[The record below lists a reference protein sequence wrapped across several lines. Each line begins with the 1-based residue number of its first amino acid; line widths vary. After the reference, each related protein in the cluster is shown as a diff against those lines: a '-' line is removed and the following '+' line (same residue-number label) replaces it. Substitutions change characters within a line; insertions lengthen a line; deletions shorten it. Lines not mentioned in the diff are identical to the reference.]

1 MLTLIL
7 VTLLTLAL
15 LLGGGVWVA
24 FSLIGTGWIVLTFF
38 STFDTGP
45 ILASDFWGASYG
57 WDLTA
62 LPMFVWMGE
71 ILFRSGLADNMFRA
85 LAPWLNRLPGR
96 LLHSNII
103 GSGLFAAV
111 CGSSAATCATVGKMT
126 LPELERR
133 GYDSNLAIGTLA
145 SASTLG
151 LLIPP
156 SIMMIVYG
164 VVTEQ
169 SISRL
174 FIAGV
179 LPGLLLLALFMGY
192 LMVWSK
198 VVGEPQGRAGFD
210 EPHMSFM
217 AKLRN
222 SAQLIPLLALI
233 GGILG
238 SIYGGLASPTEAAA
252 VGVVLSLIIARLNGH
267 MSLSTFKTSIF
278 AALRT
283 SCMIAFI
290 IAGASFLS
298 SAMSFTQIPMQLAEG
313 IASLGLSPTMLLVV
327 LTIFLLILGCFLD
340 GISLILLVT
349 SIIMPVVE
357 AAGFDLIWFG
367 IYLIIVVEMSQITPP
382 VGFNLFVIQSLT
394 GKDIITITKATLPFF
409 LLMIFSIVLMHIFP
423 EIVLYLPQAMNGS

>member
-1 MLTLIL
+1 VLTLSL
-7 VTLLTLAL
+7 VTLLTLAI
-15 LLGGGVWVA
+15 LLGGGVWIA
-24 FSLIGTGWIVLTFF
+24 FALLGTGWIALTGF
-38 STFDTGP
+38 SSFEVGP

-85 LAPWLNRLPGR
+85 LSPWLNRIPGR

-133 GYDSNLAIGTLA
+133 GYDETLAIGTLA

-174 FIAGV
+174 FMAGIG
-179 LPGLLLLALFMGY
+179 PGLLLLALFMIY
-192 LMVWSK
+192 LVIWSLT
-198 VVGEPQGRAGFD
+198 AGKNGGTGHAEAPMPFLD
-210 EPHMSFM
+210 
-217 AKLRN
+217 KIRN
-222 SAQLIPLLALI
+222 SWRLIPLLVLI

-238 SIYGGLASPTEAAA
+238 SIYGGVASPTEAAA
-252 VGVVLSLIIARLNGH
+252 VGVVLSMVIARFNGH
-267 MSLSTFKTSIF
+267 FDKSIF
-278 AALRT
+278 LESMFAGLRT

-298 SAMSFTQIPMQLAEG
+298 SAMSFTQLPTQLASA
-313 IASLGLSPTMLLVV
+313 IAAMGLSPNVLLVM
-327 LTIFLLILGCFLD
+327 LTLFLLVLGCFLD

-349 SIIMPVVE
+349 SIIMPLIN
-357 AAGFDLIWFG
+357 AAGIDPIWFG
-367 IYLIIVVEMSQITPP
+367 IYLVIVVEISQITPP
-382 VGFNLFVIQSLT
+382 VGFNLFVIQGLT
-394 GKDIITITKATLPFF
+394 GKNIFVIAKATLPFF
-409 LLMIFSIVLMHIFP
+409 LLMLFAIVLMRAFP
-423 EIVLYLPQAMNGS
+423 DIALYLPQAMNG

>member
-1 MLTLIL
+1 MLTLSL
-7 VTLLTLAL
+7 ATLFTLAI
-15 LLGGGVWVA
+15 LLGGGMWIA
-24 FSLIGTGWIVLTFF
+24 FALLGTGWIALTGF
-38 STFDTGP
+38 SSFEVGP

-85 LAPWLNRLPGR
+85 LSPWLNRLPGR

-133 GYDSNLAIGTLA
+133 GYSETAAIGTLA

-174 FIAGV
+174 FMAGIG
-179 LPGLLLLALFMGY
+179 PGLMLLALFMIY
-192 LMVWSK
+192 LVIWSLTAGKHGGAGHPEPSMPFLDK
-198 VVGEPQGRAGFD
+198 V
-210 EPHMSFM
+210 
-217 AKLRN
+217 RN
-222 SAQLIPLLALI
+222 SWRLIPLLILI

-238 SIYGGLASPTEAAA
+238 SIYGGVASPTEAAA
-252 VGVVLSLIIARLNGH
+252 VGVVLSMLIARWNGH
-267 MSLSTFKTSIF
+267 FDKAIF
-278 AALRT
+278 LASMFAGLRT

-298 SAMSFTQIPMQLAEG
+298 SAMSFTQLPTQLANA
-313 IASLGLSPTMLLVV
+313 IAAMGLSPNVLLVM
-327 LTIFLLILGCFLD
+327 LTLFLLVLGCFLD

-349 SIIMPVVE
+349 SIIMPLIS
-357 AAGFDLIWFG
+357 AAGIDPIWFG
-367 IYLIIVVEMSQITPP
+367 IYLVIVVEISQITPP
-382 VGFNLFVIQSLT
+382 VGFNLFVIQGLT
-394 GKDIITITKATLPFF
+394 GKNIFTIAKATLPFF
-409 LLMIFSIVLMHIFP
+409 LLMLFAIVLMRAFP
-423 EIVLYLPQAMNGS
+423 EIVLYLPQAMNR

>member
-1 MLTLIL
+1 MLTISL
-7 VTLLTLAL
+7 VTLLALAVLLGSGVWIAYAL
-15 LLGGGVWVA
+15 L
-24 FSLIGTGWIVLTFF
+24 GTGFIVLTLFF
-38 STFDTGP
+38 PLEPGP

-71 ILFRSGLADNMFRA
+71 ILFRSGLANNMFQA
-85 LAPWLNRLPGR
+85 LSPWLGRIPGR

-126 LPELERR
+126 LPELEKR
-133 GYDSNLAIGTLA
+133 GYDNDLAIGTLA

-179 LPGLLLLALFMGY
+179 GPGLMLLGLFMTYVIG
-192 LMVWSK
+192 WSLL
-198 VVGEPQGRAGFD
+198 VGNRRGAVGKRDSDMPLRQ
-210 EPHMSFM
+210 
-217 AKLRN
+217 KL
-222 SAQLIPLLALI
+222 SGSLQLLPLLALI

-252 VGVVLSLIIARLNGH
+252 SGVVLSMLIARANGH
-267 MSLSTFKTSIF
+267 FNSTIFKDALF
-278 AALRT
+278 AAVRT

-298 SAMSFTQIPMQLAEG
+298 SAMSFTQLPMDLAEKIG
-313 IASLGLSPTMLLVV
+313 AMGLSPAWLLVV
-327 LTIFLLILGCFLD
+327 LTLFLLVLGCFLD

-349 SIIMPVVE
+349 SIIMPVIE
-357 AAGFDLIWFG
+357 TAGFDLIWFG
-367 IYLIIVVEMSQITPP
+367 IYLVIVVEMSQIPPP
-382 VGFNLFVIQSLT
+382 VGFNLFVIQGLT
-394 GKDIITITKATLPFF
+394 GRDIMSITRATLPFF
-409 LLMIFSIVLMHIFP
+409 LLMIVAIVLMSLFP
-423 EIVLYLPQAMNGS
+423 GIATYLPQAMSG

>member
-1 MLTLIL
+1 MLTLSL
-7 VTLLTLAL
+7 VTLFALAL
-15 LLGGGVWVA
+15 LLGGGVWIA
-24 FSLIGTGWIVLTFF
+24 FALLGTGWIALTGF
-38 STFDTGP
+38 SSFEVGP

-85 LAPWLNRLPGR
+85 LSPWLNRIPGR

-133 GYDSNLAIGTLA
+133 GYSETLAVGTLA

-174 FIAGV
+174 FMAGIG
-179 LPGLLLLALFMGY
+179 PGLLLLALFMIY
-192 LMVWSK
+192 LVIWSLTAGRNGGAGHAEPPTSL
-198 VVGEPQGRAGFD
+198 GE
-210 EPHMSFM
+210 
-217 AKLRN
+217 KIRN
-222 SAQLIPLLALI
+222 SWRLVPLLILI

-238 SIYGGLASPTEAAA
+238 SIYGGVASPTEAAA
-252 VGVVLSLIIARLNGH
+252 VGVVLSMLMARFNGH
-267 MSLSTFKTSIF
+267 FDKAIF
-278 AALRT
+278 LESMFAGLRT

-298 SAMSFTQIPMQLAEG
+298 SAMTFTQLPDNLANA
-313 IASLGLSPTMLLVV
+313 IAAMGLSPTVLLIVLTLFLLV
-327 LTIFLLILGCFLD
+327 LGCFLD
-340 GISLILLVT
+340 GISMILLVT
-349 SIIMPVVE
+349 SIIMPLVS
-357 AAGFDLIWFG
+357 AAGIDPIWFG
-367 IYLIIVVEMSQITPP
+367 IYLVIVVEISQITPP
-382 VGFNLFVIQSLT
+382 VGFNLFVIQGLT
-394 GKDIITITKATLPFF
+394 GKSIFTIAKATTPFF
-409 LLMIFSIVLMHIFP
+409 LLMLLAIALMRVFP
-423 EIVLYLPQAMNGS
+423 EIVLYLPQAMNG

>member
-1 MLTLIL
+1 MLTLSL
-7 VTLLTLAL
+7 VTILALAL
-15 LLGGGVWVA
+15 LLGGGVWIA
-24 FSLIGTGWIVLTFF
+24 FALLGTGWIALTFF
-38 STFDTGP
+38 GSFEPGP

-133 GYDSNLAIGTLA
+133 GYDGNLAIGTLA

-174 FIAGV
+174 FIAGI
-179 LPGLLLLALFMGY
+179 LPGLLLLGLFMTY
-192 LMVWSK
+192 LIGWSLL
-198 VVGEPQGRAGFD
+198 VGNRQGRAG
-210 EPHMSFM
+210 EGAAHMPFGQ
-217 AKLRN
+217 KLRN

-252 VGVVLSLIIARLNGH
+252 VGVVLSMLIARGNGH
-267 MSLSTFKTSIF
+267 FNKAIFLDSLF

-283 SCMIAFI
+283 ACMIAFI

-298 SAMSFTQIPMQLAEG
+298 SAMSFTQLPMQLANA
-313 IASLGLSPTMLLVV
+313 IAEMGLSPTMLLVV
-327 LTIFLLILGCFLD
+327 LTLFLLVLGCFLD

-349 SIIMPVVE
+349 SIIMPLIE
-357 AAGFDLIWFG
+357 GAGIDLIWFG
-367 IYLIIVVEMSQITPP
+367 IYLVIVVEMSQITPP
-382 VGFNLFVIQSLT
+382 VGFNLFVIQGLT
-394 GKDIITITKATLPFF
+394 GKDIITITRATLPFF
-409 LLMIFSIVLMHIFP
+409 LLMILAVVLLHLFP
-423 EIVLYLPQAMNGS
+423 GIALYLPQAMN

>member
-1 MLTLIL
+1 MLTISL
-7 VTLLTLAL
+7 VTLLALAL
-15 LLGGGVWVA
+15 LLGSGVWIA
-24 FSLIGTGWIVLTFF
+24 FALLGTGWIVLTLFF
-38 STFDTGP
+38 PLPAGP

-62 LPMFVWMGE
+62 LPMFIWMGE
-71 ILFRSGLADNMFRA
+71 ILFRSGLGNNMFQA
-85 LAPWLNRLPGR
+85 LAPWLGRIPGR

-126 LPELERR
+126 LPELKQR
-133 GYDSNLAIGTLA
+133 GYDERLAIGTLA

-174 FIAGV
+174 FIAGIG
-179 LPGLLLLALFMGY
+179 PGLLLLGLFMAYVIGWA
-192 LMVWSK
+192 LLVGNK
-198 VVGEPQGRAGFD
+198 QGKVGEAVAPMPLAR
-210 EPHMSFM
+210 
-217 AKLRN
+217 KLRI
-222 SAQLIPLLALI
+222 SLQLLPLLALI

-238 SIYGGLASPTEAAA
+238 SIYGGIASPTEAAA
-252 VGVVLSLIIARLNGH
+252 CGVVLSMLIARANGH
-267 MSLSTFKTSIF
+267 FNAIIFKDALF
-278 AALRT
+278 AAVRT

-298 SAMSFTQIPMQLAEG
+298 SAMSFTHLPMNLAQQIG
-313 IASLGLSPTMLLVV
+313 DLGLSPAMLLVV
-327 LTIFLLILGCFLD
+327 LTLFLLVLGCFLD

-349 SIIMPVVE
+349 SIIMPVIE
-357 AAGFDLIWFG
+357 TAGFDLIWFG
-367 IYLIIVVEMSQITPP
+367 IYLVIVVEMSQITPP
-382 VGFNLFVIQSLT
+382 VGFNLFVIQGLT
-394 GKDIITITKATLPFF
+394 GKDIMAITRATVPFF
-409 LLMIFSIVLMHIFP
+409 ALMIVAIILMSVFP
-423 EIVLYLPQAMNGS
+423 GIATYLPQAMRG